1 MRTCLLIAGAA
12 IWLTACN
19 QSTPGATPTPT
30 PAPTGTA
37 SSGSSDAKAQTTR
50 LMGEWEYTMQ
60 MKITDIQGVPAA
72 QAEAMLGASPP
83 PRTNRECLRKPETP
97 ADLDKMFA
105 ASSGGCTITKI
116 PAPAGKIAGTINCTN
131 PSGMNGTGT
140 INGSVAPSDLNVVI
154 ALKSK
159 VPVPTDPSAAASLQM
174 LLTMTGK
181 RIGDCPK

>member
-1 MRTCLLIAGAA
+1 MRTCLLIVGAA
-12 IWLTACN
+12 VSLTACN
-19 QSTPGATPTPT
+19 QSTPGATPKPTPT
-30 PAPTGTA
+30 PTPTAT
-37 SSGSSDAKAQTTR
+37 SGGGGEAQTTR

-83 PRTNRECLRKPETP
+83 PRTNRECLRKPETQ

-105 ASSGGCTITKI
+105 ASSGGCAITKI
-116 PAPAGKIAGTINCTN
+116 PSPPGKIAGTINCTN

-140 INGSVAPSDLNVVI
+140 INGSVAPSDLSMVI

-159 VPVPTDPSAAASLQM
+159 VPVSTNSNAPASLQM